1 MIVQYSGIEK
11 RRFTR
16 IAVNFLVFYRVHFPL
31 EVRIKIGN
39 KVVEALAADISEGG
53 MAVYT
58 SHNIPPVTI
67 ITVEF
72 ILLNDYAIGS
82 QDRSRSITV
91 QGEVRYNI
99 FVEEKEM
106 FRFGMQFID
115 LTADDRIFISNFIAK
130 SKLR

>member
-1 MIVQYSGIEK
+1 
-11 RRFTR
+11 
-16 IAVNFLVFYRVHFPL
+16 
-31 EVRIKIGN
+31 
-39 KVVEALAADISEGG
+39 